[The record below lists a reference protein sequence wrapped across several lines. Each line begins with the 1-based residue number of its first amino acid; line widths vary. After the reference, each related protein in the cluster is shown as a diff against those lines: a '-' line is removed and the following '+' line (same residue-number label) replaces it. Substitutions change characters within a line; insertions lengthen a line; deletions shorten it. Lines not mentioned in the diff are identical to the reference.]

1 MIDENTAA
9 VLNTFRQLLPDN
21 LLLVGIGNS
30 LKTDDGIGP
39 EICTQLKEFIP
50 DNVID
55 AGSVPENY
63 IQVIIKK
70 APKVLLFIDAIDF
83 GASPGTI
90 QLFEPTELSTGGVTT
105 HTVSLRMLSEM
116 ILKCIPA
123 KIYIIGIQPKSVT
136 IGDTMSR
143 EVQSAKEKLLEL
155 FQHIFSL

>member
-9 VLNTFRQLLPDN
+9 VLDAFRQLPPGN
-21 LLLVGIGNS
+21 VLLVGIGNS
-30 LKTDDGIGP
+30 LKADDGIGP
-39 EICTQLKEFIP
+39 DICARLKEFIP

-70 APKVLLFIDAIDF
+70 TPKVILFIDAITF

-90 QLFEPTELSTGGVTT
+90 RLFEPTELSTGGVTT

-116 ILKCIPA
+116 ISKCIPA
-123 KIYIIGIQPKSVT
+123 KIYIIGIQPKST
-136 IGDTMSR
+136 TTGDAMSR
-143 EVQSAKEKLLEL
+143 EVLSAKKKLLEL
-155 FQHIFSL
+155 FQQIFSL